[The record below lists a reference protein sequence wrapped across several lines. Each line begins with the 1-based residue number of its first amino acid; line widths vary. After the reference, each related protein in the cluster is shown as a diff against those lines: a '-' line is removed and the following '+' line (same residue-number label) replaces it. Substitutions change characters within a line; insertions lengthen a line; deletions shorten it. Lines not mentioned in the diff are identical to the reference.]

1 MVSVNT
7 KLDLSHEGIAP
18 ADDAMPGGAFP
29 IILKGT
35 GLVGTIIASGSP
47 LFHAYRCLRRV
58 V

>member
-1 MVSVNT
+1 MVLN
-7 KLDLSHEGIAP
+7 HEGIAP
-18 ADDAMPGGAFP
+18 ADYAIPCGAFP
-29 IILKGT
+29 IVLKGT